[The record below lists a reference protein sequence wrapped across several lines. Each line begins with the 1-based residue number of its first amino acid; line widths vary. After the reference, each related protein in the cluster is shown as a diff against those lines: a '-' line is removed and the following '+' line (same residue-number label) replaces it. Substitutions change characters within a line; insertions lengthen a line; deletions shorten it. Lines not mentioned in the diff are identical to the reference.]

1 MISKK
6 KLNQFE
12 IKIGYKFKNNS
23 LLNQSLTHPSF
34 YSEDKSEKKID
45 NQFERLEFLGDRVL
59 GLTIATILFKKYKF
73 FDEGDLSKKHSYL
86 VQKNF
91 LYKIAINLGIEDLVL
106 YNFKKKNKKMIIS
119 ILSDTVESL
128 IGAIYIDGGYKS
140 SFLFI
145 KKFWLSYLDI
155 DVSKTLD
162 PKTELQEISQQKEKK
177 LPEYKIIKKRGPS
190 HSPLF
195 TVSLKVLN
203 IKKIIA
209 NGTSIREAEKKAAA
223 EALKIIYEKK
233 NT

>member
-1 MISKK
+1 
-6 KLNQFE
+6 
-12 IKIGYKFKNNS
+12 
-23 LLNQSLTHPSF
+23 
-34 YSEDKSEKKID
+34 
-45 NQFERLEFLGDRVL
+45 
-59 GLTIATILFKKYKF
+59 
-73 FDEGDLSKKHSYL
+73 
-86 VQKNF
+86 
-91 LYKIAINLGIEDLVL
+91 
-106 YNFKKKNKKMIIS
+106 MIIS

-203 IKKIIA
+203 IKKINA

>member
-1 MISKK
+1 MKD
-6 KLNQFE
+6 
-12 IKIGYKFKNNS
+12 KFTKAEHDEYYS
-23 LLNQSLTHPSF
+23 LSLAVR
-34 YSEDKSEKKID
+34 DRIID
-45 NQFERLEFLGDRVL
+45 RWFSTQKRYYQENCKRVYYLSLEFLL
-59 GLTIATILFKKYKF
+59 GRML
-73 FDEGDLSKKHSYL
+73 ENN
-86 VQKNF
+86 V
-91 LYKIAINLGIEDLVL
+91 INLGIEDLVL
-106 YNFKKKNKKMIIS
+106 YDFKKKNKKMIIS

-203 IKKIIA
+203 IKKINA

>member
-1 MISKK
+1 MIDSKK
-6 KLNQFE
+6 IKLFE
-12 IKIGYKFKNNS
+12 KKINYKFKNS
-23 LLNQSLTHPSF
+23 KLLIQSLTHPSF
-34 YSEDKSEKKID
+34 YLENEKKIKI
-45 NQFERLEFLGDRVL
+45 NEFERFEFLGDRVL
-59 GLTIATILFKKYKF
+59 GLIIANLLFSKYKKF
-73 FDEGDLSKKHSYL
+73 NEGDLSKKYSYL

-106 YNFKKKNKKMIIS
+106 YDFKKKNKKMIIS

-203 IKKIIA
+203 IKKINA